1 MVKKAV
7 YMNYRQRGCEEQS
20 WFPVEK
26 TKVIQGDV
34 LKTGQV
40 RCDFKRFGQLLF
52 KITLTTSADVL
63 VCSLLLTFLVC
74 MVYNSSSSFLFGFV
88 LLF

>member
-1 MVKKAV
+1 
-7 YMNYRQRGCEEQS
+7 MNYRQRGCEEQS

-34 LKTGQV
+34 LKTGQL

-52 KITLTTSADVL
+52 KITLTTTADV
-63 VCSLLLTFLVC
+63 SLWTFSVC

>member
-1 MVKKAV
+1 
-7 YMNYRQRGCEEQS
+7 MNYRQRGCEEQS

-40 RCDFKRFGQLLF
+40 RCNFKSFGQQL
-52 KITLTTSADVL
+52 
-63 VCSLLLTFLVC
+63 
-74 MVYNSSSSFLFGFV
+74 
-88 LLF
+88 

>member
-1 MVKKAV
+1 
-7 YMNYRQRGCEEQS
+7 MNYRQRGCEEQS

-26 TKVIQGDV
+26 TKVIQGDA

-40 RCDFKRFGQLLF
+40 RCSFKSLVQLLF
-52 KITLTTSADVL
+52 KITLTTSADVS
-63 VCSLLLTFLVC
+63 VCSLLLTFLAC
-74 MVYNSSSSFLFGFV
+74 MVYDSSSSFLFGFV